1 MSKQLPVS
9 FFGKGEVKSYKFTQ
23 IRQTDK
29 AFLYEVS
36 AGGTIHYE
44 VFRKVVNDRYVCVSY
59 PTSRAF
65 GIWAWT
71 YMSLERA
78 ERKFNELNS

>member
-1 MSKQLPVS
+1 MKELQKY
-9 FFGKGEVKSYKFTQ
+9 FIGKGEVSGYRFTNL
-23 IRQTDK
+23 RQTDK
-29 AFLYEVS
+29 ASLYEVS
-36 AGGTIHYE
+36 SGNSKHYE
-44 VFRKVVNDRYVCVSY
+44 VFRKVVNERYGCVSY

>member
-1 MSKQLPVS
+1 MKELPIH
-9 FFGKGEVKSYKFTQ
+9 FIGQGEVRGYEFTQ
-23 IRQTDK
+23 ISKTDQ
-29 AFLYEVS
+29 AFIYEVNS
-36 AGGTIHYE
+36 CSSKYYE
-44 VFRKVVNDRYVCVSY
+44 VFKKRLNKRFGTVSY
-59 PTSRAF
+59 PTSRGF